1 MSAIDEQ
8 KKRRL
13 KLFAQPLNEQGIEVL
28 ERKFECHLPC
38 FLRVGSDGGYD
49 PLDAMRRDA
58 YREVCNWLRDQLK
71 IYRKETNN
79 E

>member
-8 KKRRL
+8 KKRRRL
-13 KLFAQPLNEQGIEVL
+13 LFGQALDERGIEVL
-28 ERKFECHLPC
+28 EKKFECHLPC
-38 FLRVGSDGGYD
+38 FLRVGTDGGYD

-71 IYRKETNN
+71 TYRKETNN

>member
-1 MSAIDEQ
+1 MMTNEEL

-13 KLFAQPLNEQGIEVL
+13 LLFAQPLNEQGIEVL
-28 ERKFECHLPC
+28 ERKFQCHLPC
-38 FLRVGSDGGYD
+38 FVRGADGGFD

-58 YREVCNWLRDQLK
+58 YREVCCWLREQFN
-71 IYRKETNN
+71 IYRKENNN

>member
-1 MSAIDEQ
+1 MSLIDDQ
-8 KKRRL
+8 RKRRQL
-13 KLFAQPLNEQGIEVL
+13 LFGQRLDERGLEVL

-38 FLRVGSDGGYD
+38 FLRVGADGGFD

-71 IYRKETNN
+71 TYRKETNN

>member
-1 MSAIDEQ
+1 MKTDEQ

-13 KLFAQPLNEQGIEVL
+13 MLFAQPLNEQGIEVL

-38 FLRVGSDGGYD
+38 FMRVGSNGGFD

-58 YREVCNWLRDQLK
+58 YREVCMWLKEQ
-71 IYRKETNN
+71 YRIFLTESAKS
-79 E
+79 

>member
-1 MSAIDEQ
+1 MKTSDEQ

-13 KLFAQPLNEQGIEVL
+13 LLFAQPLNEQGIEAL
-28 ERKFECHLPC
+28 ERKFECDKPC
-38 FLRVGSDGGYD
+38 FMRVGENGGFD

-58 YREVCNWLRDQLK
+58 YREVVAWLKNQFA
-71 IYRKETNN
+71 IYRKETTN